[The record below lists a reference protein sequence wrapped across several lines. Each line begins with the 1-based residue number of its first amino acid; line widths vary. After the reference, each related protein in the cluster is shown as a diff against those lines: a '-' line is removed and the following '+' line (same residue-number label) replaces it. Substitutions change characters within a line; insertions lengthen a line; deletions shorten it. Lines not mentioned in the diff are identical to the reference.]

1 MKGPKTNKLMFATF
15 KLYHSINLIRNLFII
30 CYATKGVLL
39 TNDIVKKDDEIID
52 VKPEEAKAIETTKK
66 PFLPT
71 RAMLKTIEM
80 KLELKRYTKEQIAEA
95 CGITRMT
102 LHRWERNP
110 DYQDLYMKRSWEV
123 LRQFQPTVNK
133 ALQIAI
139 LKQDVQAIKLYYQLT
154 ENIREAMDITFTFGG
169 NKDDN

>member
-1 MKGPKTNKLMFATF
+1 M
-15 KLYHSINLIRNLFII
+15 
-30 CYATKGVLL
+30 
-39 TNDIVKKDDEIID
+39 DEIVKKDDEIID
-52 VKPEEAKAIETTKK
+52 VEPEEPKAITTKK

-71 RAMLKTIEM
+71 RAMLKSIEM
-80 KLELKRYTKEQIAEA
+80 RLELKHYTKEQIAEA

-123 LRQFQPTVNK
+123 LRQFQPMVNK

-139 LKQDVQAIKLYYQLT
+139 LKQDIRAIELYYKLT
-154 ENIREAMDITFTFGG
+154 ENIRESMEITFKFAGDKNG
-169 NKDDN
+169 N